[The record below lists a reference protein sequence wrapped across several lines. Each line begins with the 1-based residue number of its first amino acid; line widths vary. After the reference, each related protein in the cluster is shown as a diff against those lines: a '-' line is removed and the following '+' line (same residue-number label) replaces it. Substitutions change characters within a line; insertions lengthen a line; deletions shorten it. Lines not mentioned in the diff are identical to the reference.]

1 MGSQE
6 ASGYN
11 REVMLRTWIAT
22 LLNFFFP
29 GGGYLV
35 LGHKVPL
42 ALAWLV
48 GVLGLT
54 YVELGI
60 QTAAPSYYMPMFAS
74 VFLMNIAF
82 AVDAYQVG
90 KAQANKAALGG

>member
-1 MGSQE
+1 M
-6 ASGYN
+6 N
-11 REVMLRTWIAT
+11 RVILAT
-22 LLNFFFP
+22 ALNFFFP
-29 GGGYLV
+29 GAGYLV

-60 QTAAPSYYMPMFAS
+60 QTAAPDYYLPMFVS
-74 VFLMNIAF
+74 VLVMNTAF
-82 AVDAYQVG
+82 AVDAWQVG
-90 KAQANKAALGG
+90 RSAVPGALKAA